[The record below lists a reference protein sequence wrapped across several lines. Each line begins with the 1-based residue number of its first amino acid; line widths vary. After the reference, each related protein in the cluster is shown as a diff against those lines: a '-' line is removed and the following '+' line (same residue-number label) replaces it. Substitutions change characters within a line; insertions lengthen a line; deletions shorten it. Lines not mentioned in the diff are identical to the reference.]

1 MADSKREA
9 ALKALFAV
17 LSGIAGPAVKR
28 NEPEVAKIPSGGL
41 IVLRDGE
48 PGEPEVMLS
57 PTSYIYTHRAEV
69 VVQVQD
75 GDSGTRDTAMDALLQ
90 AIGQAVSADETLG
103 GAVDMASPGSPELLD
118 EPVEGAAT
126 IKAALVTVFLEY
138 ATSTPLG

>member
-9 ALKALFAV
+9 ALKAMFAA
-17 LSGIAGPAVKR
+17 LSGIAGAVVKR
-28 NEPEVAKIPSGGL
+28 NEPEVAKIPPGGL

-48 PGEPEVMLS
+48 PGEPDVLLS

-75 GDSGTRDTAMDALLQ
+75 GDSATRDAAMDTLLQ
-90 AIGQAVSADETLG
+90 AVGQAVIADETLG
-103 GAVDMASPGSPELLD
+103 GVVDMVSLGGPELID

-126 IKAALVTVFLEY
+126 IKAALVPVYLEY
-138 ATSTPLG
+138 VTSTPLG